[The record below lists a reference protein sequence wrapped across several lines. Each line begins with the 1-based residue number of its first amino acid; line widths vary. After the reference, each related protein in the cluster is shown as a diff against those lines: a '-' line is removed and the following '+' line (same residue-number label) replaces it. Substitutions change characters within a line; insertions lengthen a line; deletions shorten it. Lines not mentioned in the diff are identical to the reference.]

1 MWICLFATI
10 IPSFNSNVQF
20 GQITVIG
27 ADPFK
32 SQDSLIGA
40 GVHSFTVS
48 QAITSTCVCF
58 LYGPRT
64 LTFAI
69 SDFGHL
75 IMTHSSDAN

>member
-1 MWICLFATI
+1 MCLFATI
-10 IPSFNSNVQF
+10 IPSFNSSVPF

-27 ADPFK
+27 ADSFK

-69 SDFGHL
+69 SALGPF
-75 IMTHSSDAN
+75 IITHSSAAN